1 MIKGK
6 YPPTPE
12 NPRIWPFCGGGG
24 AVLIGTL
31 TGSGSCMALSGGTW
45 VWRDYVGA
53 AGLLF
58 SGNGFLVK
66 SRWEM
71 FMLAAHAPL
80 VLFLRGEN
88 KGMVPWTTKGSTW
101 TTKEKCDMEFRLIRR
116 FIFKKRLFFAP
127 KTRIFLEK
135 VSFLRLN
142 RPDLIS
148 IFTYF
153 DGFLRLTRF
162 F

>member
-71 FMLAAHAPL
+71 FMLAAHAPPC
-80 VLFLRGEN
+80 FIPARGEQ
-88 KGMVPWTTKGSTW
+88 G
-101 TTKEKCDMEFRLIRR
+101 
-116 FIFKKRLFFAP
+116 
-127 KTRIFLEK
+127 
-135 VSFLRLN
+135 
-142 RPDLIS
+142 
-148 IFTYF
+148 
-153 DGFLRLTRF
+153 DGPMDNEGFYVDNEGKM
-162 F
+162 

>member
-66 SRWEM
+66 SRRGM
-71 FMLAAHAPL
+71 PLLTFYAPL
-80 VLFLRGEN
+80 FYSCEGRTRGYPHGQRGRQLR
-88 KGMVPWTTKGSTW
+88 TT
-101 TTKEKCDMEFRLIRR
+101 EKTGDMEFKLIRS
-116 FIFKKRLFFAP
+116 IFYKKSLFFTLKHP
-127 KTRIFLEK
+127 FLTLKYRIFLK
-135 VSFLRLN
+135 KSDFLN
-142 RPDLIS
+142 
-148 IFTYF
+148 
-153 DGFLRLTRF
+153 
-162 F
+162 